1 MGRQHLDGAARRTFP
16 LLARQPCGVMS
27 SIGRVGR
34 TCTTAFTRA
43 AYSRICAAA
52 TGRRALAGSLRN
64 TCRRNLVVMNSEGN
78 LGQGGGSLQEKI
90 EGARDAYAGEVETN
104 FTEKSLGNP
113 DTEHIK
119 KPPEAIKEIVG
130 LSKKRCIPCEGKD
143 VKALTESEADLLR
156 KQTAGWQL
164 ESTESGLR
172 IKCDWKF
179 KNFVKSLEFFQRVA
193 DIAEAEGHHPDLHLV
208 GWNKVTVEIFTHSV
222 GGLTENDFILAAKIN
237 EIDVSDLT
245 PKKKP
250 KFWA

>member
-1 MGRQHLDGAARRTFP
+1 MG
-16 LLARQPCGVMS
+16 
-27 SIGRVGR
+27 
-34 TCTTAFTRA
+34 
-43 AYSRICAAA
+43 
-52 TGRRALAGSLRN
+52 AGSLRN
-64 TCRRNLVVMNSEGN
+64 TCRRNPVVMNSEGN

-119 KPPEAIKEIVG
+119 KPP
-130 LSKKRCIPCEGKD
+130 
-143 VKALTESEADLLR
+143 EADLLR